1 VPAKAGY
8 QKPIVQYYRG
18 IERIP
23 TEPIAIYRWEKKRKL
38 SLSLSIDR
46 QIMPIHY
53 SLSYQNRYN
62 YPIFR
67 VADKKIAK
75 RIFNFHVVR
84 MHDLEVALSYI
95 KWAFEVPR

>member
-1 VPAKAGY
+1 
-8 QKPIVQYYRG
+8 
-18 IERIP
+18 
-23 TEPIAIYRWEKKRKL
+23 
-38 SLSLSIDR
+38 
-46 QIMPIHY
+46 MPIHY